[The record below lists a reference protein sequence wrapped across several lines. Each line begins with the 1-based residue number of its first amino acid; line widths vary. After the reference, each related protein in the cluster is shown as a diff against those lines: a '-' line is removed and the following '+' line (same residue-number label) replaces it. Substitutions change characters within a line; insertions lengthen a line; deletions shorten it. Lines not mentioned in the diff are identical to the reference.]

1 MIDISFQFKL
11 IKSSLKLFFL
21 TQISFNLKISDIFIF
36 WKYCNYFLFLFLRSN
51 IVINL
56 MCYNSQP
63 LGHNTMVKNNAF
75 IFQSLKVYNNN
86 LTSELF
92 PVGCCPCHYIF
103 YGCVQACEVDP
114 G

>member
-1 MIDISFQFKL
+1 
-11 IKSSLKLFFL
+11 
-21 TQISFNLKISDIFIF
+21 
-36 WKYCNYFLFLFLRSN
+36 
-51 IVINL
+51 
-56 MCYNSQP
+56 
-63 LGHNTMVKNNAF
+63 MVKNNAF

>member
-1 MIDISFQFKL
+1 
-11 IKSSLKLFFL
+11 
-21 TQISFNLKISDIFIF
+21 
-36 WKYCNYFLFLFLRSN
+36 
-51 IVINL
+51 

-63 LGHNTMVKNNAF
+63 WGHNTMVKNNAF

-114 G
+114 GWN